1 MVNIHAAYLYAHVRQ
16 TGAGHQAYVSSSNDC
31 NLHIYVTGMSCA
43 CFSLLFTTNFACNR
57 AIIVRLLFA
66 RPVGIAQ
73 AFQRA
78 FALAAGY

>member
-1 MVNIHAAYLYAHVRQ
+1 MENIVINVN
-16 TGAGHQAYVSSSNDC
+16 T
-31 NLHIYVTGMSCA
+31 MSLSTQPVDSA
-43 CFSLLFTTNFACNR
+43 KTFACNR

-73 AFQRA
+73 TFQRA